1 MRWTTAFF
9 MALLCTAAPGRPA
22 FGQDDPLK
30 PGEHTAQ
37 INGVKQWYNVSGSGP
52 VCLMPSPAWG
62 MNSDLYIKTFKPME
76 KIFTIVFLDSRAG
89 GRSDAAPS
97 LTQYTWADLDADLDA
112 LRVHLG
118 QERVWVMGH
127 SEGAMEALHYACKH
141 PQRISGVVL
150 LSVGG
155 IPGKELG
162 PDEKARLALHDG
174 DPRFAE
180 ALKVTREHDEMPKT
194 GPEIAKFLMDQLPL
208 YWYDPSK
215 IAKYADIFGGG
226 GSSNGAGAGSGSASG
241 RDAAT
246 DSAEKLAAAHAGK
259 EASHRGDLSDITVAD
274 YKNLTAPVLIVS
286 GDTDWICP
294 LDGST
299 RLHLALPNSKLLVIE
314 RCGHF
319 TWLEQPDVFNTRV
332 PEFLAVMGLQSK

>member
-1 MRWTTAFF
+1 MQWTTAFF
-9 MALLCTAAPGRPA
+9 MVVLCTAVPGRPA
-22 FGQDDPLK
+22 FGKDDPLK

-37 INGVKQWYNVSGSGP
+37 INGVKQWYYVSGTGP

-62 MNSDLYIKTFKPME
+62 MSSDLYIKTLKPME
-76 KIFTIVFLDSRAG
+76 KTFTIVYLDSRAC

-97 LTQYTWADLDADLDA
+97 LTQYTWSDLDADLDA
-112 LRVHLG
+112 LRAHLG

-127 SEGAMEALHYACKH
+127 SEGAMEALHFACKH
-141 PQRISGVVL
+141 PNRISGAVL

-155 IPGKELG
+155 IAGKELG

-194 GPEIAKFLMDQLPL
+194 GPEIAKFLMAQLPL

-215 IAKYADIFGGG
+215 ITKYADIFGGG
-226 GSSNGAGAGSGSASG
+226 SSSASG
-241 RDAAT
+241 RDAAR

-259 EASHRGDLSDITVAD
+259 KASHRGDLSDITAED

-319 TWLEQPDVFNTRV
+319 TWMEQPDVFNTRV
-332 PEFLAVMGLQSK
+332 PEFLAAMRLQPK